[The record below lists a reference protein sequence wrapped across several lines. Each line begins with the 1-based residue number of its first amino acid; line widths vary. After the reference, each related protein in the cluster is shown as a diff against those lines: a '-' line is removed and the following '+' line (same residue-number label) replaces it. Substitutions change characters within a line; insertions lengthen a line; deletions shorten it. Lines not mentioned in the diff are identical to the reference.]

1 MHPGQ
6 TGTGHFGQS
15 PAVQVDHAELKFL
28 VFLCNLLYCPGL
40 SESCCI
46 DQHTDIRILIL
57 QPVFHLLVYQIL
69 FHVPCKDPD
78 IDLVAFLNLFQLL
91 FTAPVTIA
99 IFISG
104 SPFSCDYFRL
114 CTLRMDFFFCGLN
127 EDSPLPFPV
136 NAGFV
141 FLCPAFEFL

>member
-15 PAVQVDHAELKFL
+15 PAVQVDHAELKFP

-40 SESCCI
+40 SESGCI

-78 IDLVAFLNLFQLL
+78 IGLVAFLDLFQFL
-91 FTAPVTIA
+91 FTAGNHP
-99 IFISG
+99 
-104 SPFSCDYFRL
+104 
-114 CTLRMDFFFCGLN
+114 DFVQ
-127 EDSPLPFPV
+127 FPV
-136 NAGFV
+136 KTFNLSDKFFSHAGGCPGNNRNLHKRFS
-141 FLCPAFEFL
+141 FLL